1 MNVIDAVWK
10 RACAHRGGGPGD
22 RHLSALLLVH
32 GTMLNGG
39 AAAAAVGFEPEDLR
53 AAVEA
58 CEYYGLN
65 GLAGLIR
72 ELPAAADSEYDE
84 RRLDL
89 SFQDM
94 DPEGLMLPAAFEDR
108 YRATPEDFDPVE
120 RRRGVIAAL
129 TSRRWSVHQ

>member
-10 RACAHRGGGPGD
+10 RACAHQGGGVGD

-39 AAAAAVGFEPEDLR
+39 AAAAVVGFEPEDLR

-58 CEYYGLN
+58 SEYFGLN
-65 GLAGLIR
+65 GLANVFR
-72 ELPAAADSEYDE
+72 DLPGAAVSEYDE

-89 SFQDM
+89 AFQDM

-108 YRATPEDFDPVE
+108 YHATPEDFDPVA
-120 RRRGVIAAL
+120 RRKFGIM
-129 TSRRWSVHQ
+129 SR